1 MSECG
6 AVHLDCQVEEIRR
19 RESGAKDAAPPRRLR
34 GAVRGRCIHTV
45 DALIDD
51 ARRKNVR
58 GPLTVLNVTGCDPR
72 RAFDQ
77 GQAPQ
82 SAW

>member
-1 MSECG
+1 MRLLR
-6 AVHLDCQVEEIRR
+6 AVYE
-19 RESGAKDAAPPRRLR
+19 
-34 GAVRGRCIHTV
+34 
-45 DALIDD
+45 ALPADD
-51 ARRKNVR
+51 AFIPWMRSSTMPVRDNVR